1 MIKINSVVKKQHII
15 PHYYLKRFSNEDEI
29 LVYDKNL
36 KKNYST
42 NINNISE
49 KYFYSSKEEQLLE
62 PNNTEKYL
70 SNFENKFSYNS
81 NSLINEKKYDFDKL
95 IEEIYMFLIRGKKF
109 RGNIQLKISYL
120 YKILIQNDIFNELE
134 IGELFDK
141 KREFGFEFT
150 FQPEHKDILLEIF
163 KNYLNNNSEEICI
176 SNLNDIHSEM
186 QKFVEIFF
194 KNENLS
200 SVQKDFLIN
209 LFKIT
214 LDKKVGYPV
223 LSLLEYLFEAT
234 DMKIMKDFLSR
245 CIIYYIEFKKIEEN
259 QKKQFSLNELIRK
272 IHEEDL
278 RKSLDKIFDKN
289 SKIPFFFRF

>member
-1 MIKINSVVKKQHII
+1 
-15 PHYYLKRFSNEDEI
+15 
-29 LVYDKNL
+29 
-36 KKNYST
+36 
-42 NINNISE
+42 
-49 KYFYSSKEEQLLE
+49 
-62 PNNTEKYL
+62 
-70 SNFENKFSYNS
+70 
-81 NSLINEKKYDFDKL
+81 
-95 IEEIYMFLIRGKKF
+95 MFLIRGKKF
-109 RGNIQLKISYL
+109 RRNIQLKISYL

-141 KREFGFEFT
+141 KREFVFKFT

-163 KNYLNNNSEEICI
+163 KNYLNNNSEKICI

-186 QKFVEIFF
+186 HKFVEFFF

-289 SKIPFFFRF
+289 SKIPFFLNFDEEIFTSDNPCFFLLESEDKIFYLLSPKKAIILSTNEGNLSNFTSLDAEKVKKIIYENAIQYIYFKNKEQFSKAIL